1 MGKLVFFDI
10 DDTLLNHRKQ
20 VPDSAKQAIR
30 ELQARGVDVAIAT
43 GRAPVMFK
51 HLMKELDIQS
61 FVSCNGSYAVYRGEV
76 VYKANINHEAL
87 HALEAVAAR
96 KGHPM
101 AFSDQNALWVNQ
113 EFHPFVEQA
122 INDLR
127 VEKPEYR
134 PQLDGDKEM
143 YYALVFCEEREEKY
157 ILDFPQFRIIRW
169 HPKSVDLLPAGGS
182 KARGIQTLLEKTGIR
197 REDTFAFGDGLNDVE
212 MLKFVGTGIAMG
224 NACEEA
230 KEASDFIT
238 KAVTEDGIKHG
249 LEMAGLLS

>member
-10 DDTLLNHRKQ
+10 DDTLVNHHKQ

-30 ELQARGVDVAIAT
+30 ELKARGVEVAIAT

-61 FVSCNGSYAVYRGEV
+61 FVGCNGSYAVYRGEV
-76 VYKANINHEAL
+76 VYKKNINDEAL
-87 HALEAVAAR
+87 HALEAVAAG

-101 AFSDQNALWVNQ
+101 AFSDENVIWVNRNA
-113 EFHPFVEQA
+113 HPYVERA
-122 INDLR
+122 IGDLR
-127 VEKPEYR
+127 AAKPHYR
-134 PQLDGDKEM
+134 PQLEQDKEI
-143 YYALVFCEEREEKY
+143 YYALAFCEEGAEQY
-157 ILDFPQFRIIRW
+157 IHDFPQFRMIRW
-169 HPKSVDLLPAGGS
+169 HPYSLDILPAGGS
-182 KARGIQTLLEKTGIR
+182 KAKGIEVLLEKTGIR

-230 KEASDFIT
+230 KEASDFVT
-238 KAVTEDGIKHG
+238 KAVSEDGVKYG
-249 LEMAGLLS
+249 LQMMGLLG